1 MILYNITT
9 PIGTCVCFE
18 TNGTYFPYH
27 SFDKKFLLKD
37 IINIERI
44 DKKGDEE

>member
-18 TNGTYFPYH
+18 KNGIYFPYH
-27 SFDKKFLLKD
+27 SFDEKFLFENIL
-37 IINIERI
+37 NIERI
-44 DKKGDEE
+44 DKKGDDE

>member
-9 PIGTCVCFE
+9 PIGTCVCYE
-18 TNGTYFPYH
+18 KNGIYFPYH
-27 SFDKKFLLKD
+27 AFDEKFLFES

-44 DKKGDEE
+44 DKGDDE